1 MAEDAFALMAIPKTK
16 FLQKN
21 KSNLMRCTP

>member
-1 MAEDAFALMAIPKTK
+1 MAEDAFVLMAIPKIK
-16 FLQKN
+16 FQQKN